1 MKTLLSILVLFL
13 NLSAYAE
20 SIPLWIGK
28 WSQPAIIL
36 TAQPTVVELI
46 WMSENQIELRQVQWQ
61 NNEFVFRAKPQILN
75 LQDFKILHQ
84 GKVIGEWTQSDFYI
98 ETQDRGVKYFLR
110 ILANE
115 TTALFEHLIQ
125 FSETQTRSNQVE
137 LIRISEK
144 Y

>member
-1 MKTLLSILVLFL
+1 MKTLISTVILFL
-13 NLSAYAE
+13 NLAAYAE

-28 WSQPAIIL
+28 WSQSEM
-36 TAQPTVVELI
+36 TSTSQPTLVELI
-46 WMSENQIELRQVQWQ
+46 WLNDNKIELRKIHWQ

-75 LQDFKILHQ
+75 LLDSKILFQ
-84 GKVIGEWTQSDFYI
+84 EKVIGEWTQNDFYI

-110 ILANE
+110 IVANE
-115 TTALFEHLIQ
+115 NKALFEHLIQ
-125 FSETQTRSNQVE
+125 FSETQVRSNQAE